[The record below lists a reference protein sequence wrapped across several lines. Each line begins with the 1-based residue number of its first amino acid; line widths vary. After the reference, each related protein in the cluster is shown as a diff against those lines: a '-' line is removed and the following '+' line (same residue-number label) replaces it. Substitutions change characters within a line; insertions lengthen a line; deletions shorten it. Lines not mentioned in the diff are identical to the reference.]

1 MAETTIPPLPSAEEQ
16 ARAKWDLLLND
27 IELRMEEIR
36 QLKGAKWDL
45 LLRDLELRAEQVRQI
60 KTFEGW
66 RLLFAGMTATAAVF
80 AAGGVVGGLLVR
92 LLAGYG

>member
-1 MAETTIPPLPSAEEQ
+1 MAQTTIPPLPTAEEQ
-16 ARAKWDLLLND
+16 QRA
-27 IELRMEEIR
+27 
-36 QLKGAKWDL
+36 QWDL

-66 RLLFAGMTATAAVF
+66 RLLFAGMTATAAIF

-92 LLAGYG
+92 LLSGHG